1 MASSIDPT
9 KPIVGTPTTASVRD
23 NFAAAKAEIEALQ
36 AQVASIIATFQTRAI
51 ITADFADGVAQNSPA
66 ANVLHDRTLNT
77 IIDDGGFLI
86 SLTGNAFTLPPGL
99 YRLIGEFQVYR
110 TYRTKTILRDIT
122 AAADLD
128 ISINEYVH
136 PSYGAATI
144 RLESQ
149 VLLTVQ
155 SELKYQQ
162 IFSQGGQ
169 NFGWGISST
178 INNPERYARVTIQR
192 LPQ

>member
-36 AQVASIIATFQTRAI
+36 AQVTSIIATFQTRAI
-51 ITADFADGVAQNSPA
+51 ITADFADGVQQNSPA

-86 SLTGNAFTLPPGL
+86 SLAGNAFTLPPGL
-99 YRLIGEFQVYR
+99 YRITGEFQVYK
-110 TYRTKTILRDIT
+110 TDRTKTILRDIT

-128 ISINEYVH
+128 ISINEYAH
-136 PSYGAATI
+136 PIYGGATI

-162 IFSQGGQ
+162 IFSKGGQ
-169 NFGWGISST
+169 TLGWGISST
-178 INNPERYARVTIQR
+178 VNNPERYARVTIQR